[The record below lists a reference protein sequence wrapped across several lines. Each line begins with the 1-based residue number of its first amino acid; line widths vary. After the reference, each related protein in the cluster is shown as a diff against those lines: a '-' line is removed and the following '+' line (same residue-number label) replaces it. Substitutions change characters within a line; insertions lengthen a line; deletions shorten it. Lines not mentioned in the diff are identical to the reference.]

1 MEADKTPNNRVHSTE
16 VGNTSRA
23 DVPSTSQHTA
33 AQVWNKESGLTEGA
47 EQDGTP
53 TATSGVKR
61 VEAFNRMLA
70 ETGRGKALLW
80 TLGVSLLL
88 TMFAYALDQGITYQF
103 TVIAASSFNRHS
115 EVGYETFC
123 IHRSH
128 ELIGVCRAVST
139 ASTIIR
145 AISKPFIGKLSDI
158 TSRPIT
164 YCVILVFYAVGFAVA
179 ASGQTLGAY
188 IVGIAFTAFGKSG

>member
-1 MEADKTPNNRVHSTE
+1 MEVDKTSNNRVYSTE
-16 VGNTSRA
+16 VSSTSRA
-23 DVPSTSQHTA
+23 DVPSTSQRSA
-33 AQVWNKESGLTEGA
+33 AQAWNNESCLAGGGEP
-47 EQDGTP
+47 DGTP

-70 ETGRGKALLW
+70 ETGRGMALLR

-123 IHRSH
+123 IVEAMS
-128 ELIGVCRAVST
+128 
-139 ASTIIR
+139 
-145 AISKPFIGKLSDI
+145 
-158 TSRPIT
+158 
-164 YCVILVFYAVGFAVA
+164 
-179 ASGQTLGAY
+179 
-188 IVGIAFTAFGKSG
+188 